1 MLVISYVFLKG
12 RAEGSGF
19 FFSLQIDKTGCGTA
33 KGCFSLP
40 SDCRG
45 SDDCN
50 FLFTY
55 QVSGGNVFMEMSAK
69 QRWVSVAFNEQ
80 QKMVGMTAITK
91 SGTIQHR
98 QP

>member
-1 MLVISYVFLKG
+1 MSLHVRSFYH
-12 RAEGSGF
+12 
-19 FFSLQIDKTGCGTA
+19 FSWQIDKTGCGST

-45 SDDCN
+45 SVDCN

-55 QVSGGNVFMEMSAK
+55 QVSGGNVVMEMSAK

-80 QKMVGMTAITK
+80 QKMVSVTAVTK
-91 SGTIQHR
+91 SGTIHHR